1 MRMDRAVVRALLALL
16 LAIAAALGAG
26 ARAAAQGWHED
37 ERYGFKLMAPRG
49 WKPIPLKAEENWLVA
64 KYLCDETDHWTDKNK
79 GSGWT
84 WEHQAE
90 VMVIAFVAAAI
101 EKKGEVEK
109 VEGED
114 GEDVTVITLT
124 NPYADY
130 EDYLD
135 RTYAGGGFYVSERE
149 EGTSNGLPVTKLEIK
164 VEKLAS
170 TGPKRIVTWI
180 YHADGVDFAVQA
192 EMLEDAYAKRK
203 STVLSTLRSF
213 KTIPRTHGPLPTGSA
228 TDGSV
233 FISFSAMKKGTPAE
247 RREKRLQSERALHA
261 RAKESLPPGWQAKE
275 HERFLLLFN
284 TDPGSA
290 DKIAAAGAALLA
302 WAEETLGFM
311 GSDEYVRRPILRVCA
326 TEAEKESLQRGVRS
340 SSSWGW
346 DTGLE
351 IVTCKDEYGSTGY
364 ELDWVNQRLLNLWLH
379 ERDEE
384 IWLGMPGW
392 VEHGLD
398 SYVEGARLSGR
409 KLKFRED
416 LWWTEDFRLAVKQ
429 GRHVPVRE
437 MVQMTAGEFMN
448 ANNDFAGVWDRM
460 GQADVLVRF
469 LLSPEAAKKQQTKT
483 LLFDYLRNLR
493 DVVLELRD
501 VDEKVEAPKEP
512 TTEEEEEELY
522 KKRADAWQASEREKE
537 VVKRTF
543 QRTFAGWSDKDWQA
557 FEKAFVDFVD

>member
-1 MRMDRAVVRALLALL
+1 MDRAVVRALLALL
-16 LAIAAALGAG
+16 LVIAAALGAG
-26 ARAAAQGWHED
+26 ARAAAQGWHQD
-37 ERYGFKLMAPRG
+37 ERYGFKLLAPRG

-79 GSGWT
+79 GSGWK

-135 RTYAGGGFYVSERE
+135 RTYAGGGFFVSERE
-149 EGTSNGLPVTKLEIK
+149 EGTANGLPVTKLEIK
-164 VEKLAS
+164 VEKLAT

-180 YHADGVDFAVQA
+180 YHAEGVDYAVQA
-192 EMLEDAYAKRK
+192 EVLEDAYSKRK
-203 STVLSTLRSF
+203 STLLSTLRSF
-213 KTIPRTHGPLPTGSA
+213 REIPRTHGPLPTGGA
-228 TDGSV
+228 TDAGV
-233 FISFSAMKKGTPAE
+233 FISFSAMKKGSPAE
-247 RREKRLQSERALHA
+247 RKEKRVQSERELHA
-261 RAKESLPPGWQAKE
+261 RARRSLPPGWQAKE
-275 HERFLLLFN
+275 HDRFLVLFN

-290 DKIAAAGAALLA
+290 DKIAAGSVALLE
-302 WAEETLGFM
+302 WAESTLGFI
-311 GSDEYVRRPILRVCA
+311 GSEEYVRRPILRICDTV
-326 TEAEKESLQRGVRS
+326 EEKESLQRGVRAS
-340 SSSWGW
+340 DSWGW
-346 DTGLE
+346 DAGLE
-351 IVTCKDEYGSTGY
+351 VVTCKDERGSTGW
-364 ELDWVNQRLLNLWLH
+364 EMDWVNQRLLNLWLH
-379 ERDEE
+379 DRDEE
-384 IWLGMPGW
+384 IWFGMPGW

-416 LWWTEDFRLAVKQ
+416 LWFTEDIRLAVKQ
-429 GRHVPVRE
+429 RAHVPVRE
-437 MVQMTAGEFMN
+437 LMQMTGGQFLDAS
-448 ANNDFAGVWDRM
+448 NDFAGIWNRL

-469 LLSPEAAKKQQTKT
+469 LLSPEAARKKQTKT

-501 VDEKVEAPKEP
+501 FDEKAEPQKEP

-522 KKRADAWQASEREKE
+522 KKRHESWEASEREKE

-543 QRTFAGWSDKDWQA
+543 ERTFAGWSDKDWQTL
-557 FEKAFVDFVD
+557 EKAFVEFVD